1 MDLAR
6 ITAKGQM
13 TIPKRVRNALGIGR
27 GDLLRVDVQG
37 DRAILSKVALGG
49 DAYLRSVEST
59 LGEWASEEDENAY
72 RDL

>member
-1 MDLAR
+1 MNLAR
-6 ITAKGQM
+6 IRAKGQM

-37 DRAILSKVALGG
+37 DRAILSKVALG
-49 DAYLRSVEST
+49 DHAQLTSAEST
-59 LGEWASEEDENAY
+59 LGEWLSEEDENAY